1 MDVVS
6 SVISVILFVVFVP
19 GVVFRLPA
27 GGSRTTILVT
37 HAVLFA
43 IAASVVMSIYWSYR
57 EKFGNFGPTCPNGFS
72 PAEDGGC
79 VPTGHATYDP
89 LKLNEKTA

>member
-1 MDVVS
+1 MDLVS

-19 GVVFRLPA
+19 GVVFRMPA
-27 GGSRTTILVT
+27 GGSKATVLVT

-43 IAASVVMSIYWSYR
+43 VTASVVMSIYWSYR
-57 EKFGNFGPTCPNGFS
+57 EHFGNFGPTCPNGFG
-72 PAEDGGC
+72 PTEDGGC

-89 LKLNEKTA
+89 LKLDENSA